1 MRMCV
6 SFAFHSGWINRNQ
19 ILYYVNLSLERFWQG
34 QIINK
39 STSFCNMYPTA
50 TLFTPAHIHCRIGL
64 QNGIMSIPK
73 HFILKFFLYLLR
85 QSFLKQINLTWG
97 DYWNS
102 LLGKKLSENL
112 KVLPGIEPGYPWIQG
127 CDTCQYA
134 TGHPFECNFLFLS
147 PMSPKKRFIPWGS
160 TNEPIFYFIVSQSGH
175 PSLSI
180 GQLIRS
186 LGHNSAYGILDFRLA
201 FPTNKLNSKLIRY
214 YKCSTTCPFSFKIS
228 KLHSL
233 KEIQN

>member
-1 MRMCV
+1 M
-6 SFAFHSGWINRNQ
+6 
-19 ILYYVNLSLERFWQG
+19 LSLERFWQG

-39 STSFCNMYPTA
+39 STSICNTSIYPTV

-64 QNGIMSIPK
+64 RNSIMSIQYLT
-73 HFILKFFLYLLR
+73 FYFEIFLYILR
-85 QSFLKQINLTWG
+85 QSFLKQINLSWG
-97 DYWNS
+97 GYWNS
-102 LLGKKLSENL
+102 LLRKKLSENTNQESNL
-112 KVLPGIEPGYPWIQG
+112 
-127 CDTCQYA
+127 DTLEYKA
-134 TGHPFECNFLFLS
+134 VTLANTPLGHPFECNFLFLS

-160 TNEPIFYFIVSQSGH
+160 TNQPILYFIVSQSRH

-180 GQLIRS
+180 GQYNRAS
-186 LGHNSAYGILDFRLA
+186 GQNSAYGILDFRLA

-214 YKCSTTCPFSFKIS
+214 YKYSTTCPFSFKIS